1 MSQAQKSKKGFGQII
16 TTSDEGSRRKNTSTE
31 PNLRFASQTSI
42 GNNTKN
48 KGKNS
53 KIKEQLFSFGVKI
66 PQIESEI
73 YQTLFSITAELS
85 DILSVQSLMRDF
97 GLLKK

>member
-1 MSQAQKSKKGFGQII
+1 MKYYVVKTMRQASWLINEGF
-16 TTSDEGSRRKNTSTE
+16 E
-31 PNLRFASQTSI
+31 
-42 GNNTKN
+42 
-48 KGKNS
+48 
-53 KIKEQLFSFGVKI
+53 KIKEQLFSFGIKI

-97 GLLKK
+97 GILKK